1 MFEVR
6 AGSGG
11 TKAAG
16 WMSGA
21 GEGLEG
27 ADWHCA
33 TVFPLMGLNCHDL
46 SDMEMEAVI

>member
-1 MFEVR
+1 MQV
-6 AGSGG
+6 SGG

-21 GEGLEG
+21 GAALEG
-27 ADWHCA
+27 ADWHHA